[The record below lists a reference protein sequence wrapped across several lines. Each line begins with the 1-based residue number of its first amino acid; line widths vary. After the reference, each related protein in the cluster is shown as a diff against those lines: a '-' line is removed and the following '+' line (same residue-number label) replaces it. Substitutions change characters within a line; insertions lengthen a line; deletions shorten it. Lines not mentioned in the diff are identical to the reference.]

1 MVGLYIKYL
10 SIAIPLMLI
19 LNIPIYSGGD
29 IKGYDTGFRYNIQG
43 WVYVQIK
50 GDPYHRGYQH
60 GYLLSDEIVDLM
72 HRWSNMI
79 HNHPKLKLINRFM
92 SQKTYDR
99 ISCIW
104 WDFCK
109 NLAEKMYWDE
119 YPEEYKEEIRGIAAG
134 ATDHGGMIY
143 GDPITYKDVLAS
155 NEMYEMMSKL
165 TYRKFRKG
173 FHPLRSLYYSLKPEI
188 SKYQTLSFDEFEE
201 GFTLHHLSVFPH
213 HCSSFIATGDATRNN
228 EIIISNSM
236 WSSSDGTG
244 LWWWSYYIAI
254 RWNIILDVIPTNGHR
269 FQMVCAPGYIWSNHD
284 FYQNNE
290 GIMFIETTLP
300 QGFWSEKGLPL
311 AIRARKAVQYAS
323 SIDDVIYY
331 LRYRNDGVM
340 NAIWLIGDAKTGEI
354 ARYELGLFHDAI
366 VNRTKNG
373 FLWSSNNPMD
383 FWVRWEKMDWR
394 LLAKRLLYYFLF
406 GLDGYQYHTPRYHPA
421 NRDIKFKEL
430 GEKYYGR
437 IDVDIVKKIMS
448 TDPIGTYSPDCKIT
462 TSSLVRDNGIW
473 VFTGNPSG
481 KILSMINYDTS
492 EFKVEDI
499 LPVGWVRI
507 YGLPD
512 DHTLNIDDDSTS
524 IEDHASIQWNTSTG
538 NNSNDFISK
547 GVIVDDILYETTS
560 NGVLLAIS
568 LFTGDI
574 LYTVDIGLNPTKPVY
589 KDGKLFIGS
598 SKGLEVFD
606 LAWKAHGVKE
616 IGRVVSPPV
625 IDDKKIYVGN
635 IDGYLYAI
643 DIVSGE
649 ILWNRYIGGEIETAG
664 LYKDSLIVAA
674 GKTCYAIDRNNSD
687 IIWSFNTNGVITSQ
701 PSIYDNM
708 IYFGSWDT
716 NIYALYAS
724 NGTLKWSFETGW
736 GVDVKPVLYSDV
748 IYVGSTDNN
757 FYAIDA
763 STGLK
768 LWEYHCNAAVHSS
781 IAVSDNTIV
790 FGSDDGNLYA
800 LNSYGEPLWVF
811 TPGRSIKDE
820 INYFTTPIRST
831 PIIQGDTIYIGIM
844 GNIYALLL

>member
-1 MVGLYIKYL
+1 MVSLYVKYF
-10 SIAIPLMLI
+10 SIAIPLLLI
-19 LNIPIYSGGD
+19 LNIPIYSGED
-29 IKGYDTGFRYNIQG
+29 IKGYNTGFRYNIQG

-50 GDPYHRGYQH
+50 GDPYHRGYQY

-72 HRWSNMI
+72 NRWSNMI
-79 HNHPKLKLINRFM
+79 HNHPKLKLISRFM
-92 SQKTYDR
+92 SQKTYDK
-99 ISCIW
+99 ISYIW

-134 ATDHGGMIY
+134 VTDHGGMFH
-143 GDPITYKDVLAS
+143 DKPVTYKDVLAS

-165 TYRKFRKG
+165 TYRKLRKG
-173 FHPLRSLYYSLKPEI
+173 FHPLRSLYNSLKPEV

-201 GFTLHHLSVFPH
+201 GFTLPNLSVFPH

-236 WSSSDGTG
+236 WSSGDGTG

-284 FYQNNE
+284 FYQNDA

-300 QGFWSEKGLPL
+300 QGLWSEKGLPL
-311 AIRARKAVQYAS
+311 AIRAREAVQYS
-323 SIDDVIYY
+323 NSIDDVIDY

-406 GLDGYQYHTPRYHPA
+406 GWDGYQYHTPRYHPA
-421 NRDIKFKEL
+421 NRDIKFEEL

-462 TSSLVRDNGIW
+462 TSSLVRDNGMW

-481 KILSMINYDTS
+481 KILSMINYDTP

-507 YGLPD
+507 YGLPE

-524 IEDHASIQWNTSTG
+524 IENHASIQWNTSTG

-547 GVIVDDILYETTS
+547 GVLVDDILYETTS
-560 NGVLLAIS
+560 NGKLIAIS
-568 LFTGDI
+568 PITGDI
-574 LYTVDIGLNPTKPVY
+574 IYTIDIGLNPTKPVY
-589 KDGKLFIGS
+589 RDGKLFIGS
-598 SKGLEVFD
+598 NDGLEIID
-606 LAWKAHGVKE
+606 LGWNAHGVKD

-625 IDDKKIYVGN
+625 IDDKTLYVGN
-635 IDGYLYAI
+635 INGDLYAI
-643 DIVSGE
+643 DITSGK
-649 ILWNRYIGGEIETAG
+649 ILW
-664 LYKDSLIVAA
+664 
-674 GKTCYAIDRNNSD
+674 
-687 IIWSFNTNGVITSQ
+687 
-701 PSIYDNM
+701 
-708 IYFGSWDT
+708 
-716 NIYALYAS
+716 YALYAS

-736 GVDVKPVLYSDV
+736 GVDIQPVVYNDIL
-748 IYVGSTDNN
+748 YVGSTDNN
-757 FYAIDA
+757 FYAIDVDN
-763 STGLK
+763 GIK
-768 LWEYHCNAAVHSS
+768 LWSYHCNAAVHGG
-781 IAVSDNTIV
+781 IAVSDDFIV

-800 LNSYGEPLWVF
+800 LNSNGIPLWVF
-811 TPGRSIKDE
+811 TPYRSIKDK
-820 INYFTTPIRST
+820 INYFTTPIQSL
-831 PIIQGDTIYIGIM
+831 PLIHDNTIYIGVN
-844 GNIYALLL
+844 GNFYALS